1 MEILR
6 KMNTLIFI
14 FIAVSCF
21 AIAFVTNGGT
31 GVFALLLCFI
41 SFVFGANIHVDI
53 VRDKAKNGELLEISK
68 KYYEVKYVK
77 DKVE

>member
-1 MEILR
+1 
-6 KMNTLIFI
+6 MNTLIFI

-41 SFVFGANIHVDI
+41 SFVLGVNIHAQI
-53 VRDKAKNGELLEISK
+53 VRDKAKNGELLEVGK